1 VNASLHARPLAP
13 AHRERVAEILR
24 ATGAFRDEE
33 VEVALELFDEAYEQ
47 DPATRYQVPGS
58 APRDAGYLF
67 IGAFTSAGALLGYAC
82 YGATPGTDRTHDL
95 YWIVV
100 DPRTQG
106 AGAGTLLL
114 AEVERRL
121 RAGGARLLVVET
133 SGRADYEPARRFYAA
148 RDYAEVA
155 RVRDFYAVGDD
166 RVLLTK
172 RLSRHSS
179 PDSSPGSHGHT
190 RSARPGAE

>member
-1 VNASLHARPLAP
+1 MYLAPLAP
-13 AHRERVAEILR
+13 EHRDRVAEILR
-24 ATGAFRDEE
+24 ATGAFRGEE
-33 VEVALELFDEAYEQ
+33 VAVALELFDETYGLV
-47 DPATRYQVPGS
+47 PGTGSGYQVPDAAG
-58 APRDAGYLF
+58 RDADYHF
-67 IGAFTSAGALLGYAC
+67 IGAFTSTGDLAGYAC

-95 YWIVV
+95 YWIAV
-100 DPRTQG
+100 DPRAQG
-106 AGAGTLLL
+106 VGAGTLLL

-166 RVLLTK
+166 RVVLTK
-172 RLSRHSS
+172 RLSQGSS
-179 PDSSPGSHGHT
+179 PDSHRHT